1 MRTNDCCVSIDTNSF
16 TYCYHV
22 KTRIS
27 GDPEKA
33 LSMIQSPEQHDA
45 LQTHPE
51 IVKLFGAEGNSGNA
65 IELEGGGRDETED
78 AARGPPVS

>member
-1 MRTNDCCVSIDTNSF
+1 
-16 TYCYHV
+16 
-22 KTRIS
+22 
-27 GDPEKA
+27 
-33 LSMIQSPEQHDA
+33 MIQSPEQHDA